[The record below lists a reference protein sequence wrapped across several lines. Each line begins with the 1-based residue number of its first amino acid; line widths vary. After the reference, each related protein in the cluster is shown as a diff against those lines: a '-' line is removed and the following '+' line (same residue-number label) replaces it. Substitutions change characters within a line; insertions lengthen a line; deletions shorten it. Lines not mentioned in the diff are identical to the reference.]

1 MKYMLLIHGPED
13 AWTEDERTECMLD
26 SLKICDELAAKDKL
40 LDVSP
45 LLSVKT
51 AATVRVRQGRV
62 LVTDG
67 PFAETTEHLGGY
79 YIVDLPDLDE
89 AIAIA
94 SRLPPVTKGVVEIRP
109 LAEMPGLPESRR
121 VPDCDARK
129 PFLLLCYDDESAWEK
144 AGSDA
149 LDAARAEAAEL
160 AQRLA
165 QEDRYISASPLHS
178 SATATC
184 VRVRNG
190 KRVITDG
197 PFAETHEVLGGFYLI
212 MAEDRDVALRFAA
225 QHSGARLGS
234 VEVRQL
240 FDLTPLRRS

>member
-13 AWTEDERTECMLD
+13 AWTEEERTECMLD
-26 SLKICDELAAKDKL
+26 SLKICDELAAKGKL

-51 AATVRVRQGRV
+51 AATVRVRQGRP

-79 YIVDLPDLDE
+79 FIVDLADLDE

-94 SRLPPVTKGVVEIRP
+94 ARLPPVTKGVVEIRP
-109 LAEMPGLPESRR
+109 LAELEGLPESR
-121 VPDCDARK
+121 PLPENDPRK
-129 PFLLLCYDDESAWEK
+129 RFLLLSYDNEAVWEK
-144 AGSDA
+144 VGPEELAKA
-149 LDAARAEAAEL
+149 KVEAANL
-160 AQRLA
+160 AQRMDQEGRYLA
-165 QEDRYISASPLHS
+165 ASPLHS

-184 VRVRNG
+184 VRVKEGR
-190 KRVITDG
+190 RLITDG

-212 MAEDRDVALRFAA
+212 LAEDREEALRYAA
-225 QHSGARLGS
+225 QHSGARYGS

-240 FDLTPLRRS
+240 FDLRELRKS